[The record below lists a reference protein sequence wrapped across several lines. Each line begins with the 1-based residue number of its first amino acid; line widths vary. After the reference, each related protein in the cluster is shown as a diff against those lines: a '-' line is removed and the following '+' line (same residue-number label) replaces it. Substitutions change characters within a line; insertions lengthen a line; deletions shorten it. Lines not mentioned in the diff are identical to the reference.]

1 MSFLDLKLQRRSLR
15 RAAEGERKKLPKE
28 YTERVPSK
36 ARAIVDSAIRDGM
49 SSLLEYEAEEVA
61 KLYGIPVPKSGL
73 ATTEKQSLLLSKRIG
88 FPVVMKIVS
97 PDILHKT
104 DVGGVKIGINSS
116 SEVRSAFREIL
127 RNAKRANKSADIRG
141 VYMQKMEPKASEFVI
156 GGIRDPQF
164 GPTVMFGL
172 GGVFIELFKDVQF
185 RLAPLSMDEAVEM
198 MKEIKAAPLLTGF
211 RGSKAL
217 DVQSA
222 ARVIQLVGKIMNDID
237 GIESIDINPILIYQ
251 RGCSDL
257 DVRMILRSPN
267 LLTGANHNSRS

>member
-1 MSFLDLKLQRRSLR
+1 MS
-15 RAAEGERKKLPKE
+15 KE
-28 YTERVPSK
+28 HAKRVPAK
-36 ARAIVDSAIRDGM
+36 ARAIVDSAIKAGM

-88 FPVVMKIVS
+88 LPVVMKIVS

-104 DVGGVKIGINSS
+104 DVGGVKVGINSN
-116 SEVRSAFREIL
+116 SEVKSAFREIL
-127 RNAKRANKSADIRG
+127 RNAKRANKSADIQG
-141 VYMQKMEPKASEFVI
+141 VYMQKMEPKAIEFVV

-185 RLAPLSMDEAVEM
+185 RLAPLTSEEAVEM

-217 DVQSA
+217 DIQMA
-222 ARVIQLVGKIMNDID
+222 ARVIQLVGKMMNDIEA
-237 GIESIDINPILIYQ
+237 IESIDINPLLIYQ
-251 RGCSDL
+251 KGCRAL
-257 DVRMILRSPN
+257 DVRIILRNPGISID
-267 LLTGANHNSRS
+267 AKHNSRS